1 MAIFGNFGYLFSTA
15 FFALGMVYMGNPKR
29 ASKGNALLILGMT
42 TAVISTL
49 GFNASEGLNFNWSRL
64 LFILALLVVGIIA
77 GRKISFSFKIT
88 RMPELV
94 SLFNGFGGL
103 CAALIGWVSLF
114 QTVLPLN
121 QSSQIILLFSIFMG
135 FSTFSG
141 SMIAF
146 FKLGG
151 KLKKAWKGN
160 NTFMWTSLLLST
172 VMFILSLQ
180 ENTFV
185 NQEMTVLLLAA
196 FSLGYGVFFA
206 NGVGGGDM
214 PVLISVLN
222 GLTGVLTTISGIY
235 FENTIMILLGVFVG
249 ATGVILTLQMCK
261 AMNKSFVKIFFN
273 SSKKAFTNQS
283 TELELDIKET
293 SSASI
298 VSDLTLAK
306 KIAIVP
312 GYGLAIAQ
320 AQKTCSELKSLLNA
334 YDTDVKFVIHPVAGR
349 MPGHMNVLLAEANI
363 PYEDILDLEKGNEYL
378 ADSDLCFVIGAN
390 DVVNTSAENDTNS
403 PIYGMPIIKTYLAQ
417 KVVIIKR
424 SLSNGYADIQ
434 NPVFGLDNSAMYFI
448 DAKKG
453 LENIV
458 TDLKERE

>member
-1 MAIFGNFGYLFSTA
+1 MALFGNFGYLFSTA

-29 ASKGNALLILGMT
+29 ASKGNALLILGMI
-42 TAVISTL
+42 TAVVSTL
-49 GFNASEGLNFNWSRL
+49 GFNASEGLDFNWNRL
-64 LFILALLVVGIIA
+64 LLILALLIVGIVA

-114 QTVLPLN
+114 QTNVELS
-121 QSSQIILLFSIFMG
+121 QSSQVILLLSLFMG

-151 KLKKAWKGN
+151 KLKKAWRGN
-160 NTFMWTSLLLST
+160 NAYMWLTLLLSGVT
-172 VMFILSLQ
+172 FLSSLQ
-180 ENTFV
+180 PNTFIDV
-185 NQEMTVLLLAA
+185 KTSVLLLGL
-196 FSLGYGVFFA
+196 FSLSYGVFFA

-249 ATGVILTLQMCK
+249 ATGVILTIQMCK

-273 SSKKAFTNQS
+273 TAKKAIHIQG
-283 TELELDIKET
+283 EAEELDIKET

-298 VSDLTLAK
+298 VADLTLAK
-306 KIAIVP
+306 KVAIVP

-320 AQKTCSELKSLLNA
+320 AQKACYELKNLLNA

-363 PYEDILDLEKGNEYL
+363 PYADILDLDKGNEYL
-378 ADSDLCFVIGAN
+378 AESDLCFVIGAN
-390 DVVNTSAENDTNS
+390 DVVNTSAETNENS
-403 PIYGMPIIKTYLAQ
+403 PIYGMPIIQTYLAQ

-434 NPVFGLDNSAMYFI
+434 NPVFGLENSSMYFT
-448 DAKKG
+448 DAKVG
-453 LENIV
+453 LESIV
-458 TDLKERE
+458 TELKER